1 MREFSVYEI
10 LRGKKSHSTLGGYR
24 TPWQILFKH
33 AVGVFVIGGAV
44 GTLSGEGDCM
54 TLEGLRV
61 QHLGGMM
68 QGETAISQNFP
79 HGEDLSV
86 SSICPHICVP
96 R

>member
-1 MREFSVYEI
+1 M
-10 LRGKKSHSTLGGYR
+10 
-24 TPWQILFKH
+24 
-33 AVGVFVIGGAV
+33 GVFVIGGAV

-61 QHLGGMM
+61 QHLGDMM

-79 HGEDLSV
+79 HGDIQDPSV
-86 SSICPHICVP
+86 SSLCPHICVP